1 MKFRNWSCLEIE
13 CEQFGEFLNAKR
25 AGGYRNELKQSMGE
39 FPVGLI
45 DLSQGPLICLVQRLW
60 QVG

>member
-13 CEQFGEFLNAKR
+13 CKQFAELLAFDFKAEQVGQFLDAKR
-25 AGGYRNELKQSMGE
+25 VGGYRNELKQSMGE

-45 DLSQGPLICLVQRLW
+45 DLP
-60 QVG
+60 

>member
-1 MKFRNWSCLEIE
+1 
-13 CEQFGEFLNAKR
+13 
-25 AGGYRNELKQSMGE
+25 MGE

-45 DLSQGPLICLVQRLW
+45 DLSQRPLICLVQRLW